1 MMRSGSVRKVLLVS
15 QNEELKLQ
23 FLNELYS
30 AGIPIESTSPSRS
43 WNAVVQKSNNL
54 ILLNPPYEELV
65 TTSTSKLNQHA
76 ERYMF
81 IISDDERWKQHAD
94 SRTVFFLPLNTHP
107 LELARLLV
115 EKLNLPA
122 VSNKPAY
129 AFSFFQF

>member
-1 MMRSGSVRKVLLVS
+1 MMRSGSVRKVMLFS

-30 AGIPIESTSPSRS
+30 AGIPVESTSPSRS

-65 TTSTSKLNQHA
+65 ISDTSKLNQRA

-81 IISDDERWKQHAD
+81 IVTDDERWKQQAD
-94 SRTVFFLPLNTHP
+94 ARTVFYLPVNTHP